1 MNTALRAAKWGAK
14 LVTVAVHTK
23 PEPIDLGAM
32 LAGGDHTLFW
42 SLSFAVHAALWREL
56 GGFCEQYTGYGA
68 EDTDFGQVAAS
79 RGIALTWV
87 GGAWAYHQYHPSPDP
102 PVQHLTDIVRN
113 AAIFHRRWGWW
124 PMTGWLRE
132 FERRGLI
139 VFEARTQTWR
149 IV

>member
-1 MNTALRAAKWGAK
+1 MGNDWPGCLT
-14 LVTVAVHTK
+14 
-23 PEPIDLGAM
+23 
-32 LAGGDHTLFW
+32 
-42 SLSFAVHAALWREL
+42 
-56 GGFCEQYTGYGA
+56 
-68 EDTDFGQVAAS
+68 
-79 RGIALTWV
+79 RGTALTWV
-87 GGAWAYHQYHPSPDP
+87 CGAWAYHQYHPSPDP